1 MEEDLAPHYPK
12 KPLRSPPHLGWV
24 IAASALAVSVVVY
37 GVTRK
42 SETHNCPQ
50 YTSVTAQDPAVIRV
64 AAGIHD
70 TEKALRELYSHTDDD
85 SLEETLQNAI
95 TITEKTY
102 RAIQDLQNEIRPL
115 KYVFNHLNQSGLEM
129 SGSFIHQS
137 QDTQKEVCTRD
148 SEGDLDCEM
157 VYDYTSHWWS
167 FNPES
172 FTLARS
178 NFEKSR
184 TELAQLGDLPAPI
197 DTSSYQ
203 LPIPSEKKLSPQET
217 RRINEWI
224 NTGLVAGY
232 NNLYLTASLDNEPN
246 ITALRT
252 IDDTTNNPD
261 YKSNSRRNPVKNNCP
276 GRSGGCN
283 QLRAPIGYI
292 LLQQIGGTIENY
304 ASSFN
309 PIDRILSQGNG
320 QLIQIQAELRGIKKA
335 VDNKKDID
343 RDDVR
348 VALDLAYGLYRT
360 MIPQTT
366 LPPPAR

>member
-129 SGSFIHQS
+129 SGVIY
-137 QDTQKEVCTRD
+137 TPITRHPKR
-148 SEGDLDCEM
+148 S
-157 VYDYTSHWWS
+157 VY
-167 FNPES
+167 P
-172 FTLARS
+172 
-178 NFEKSR
+178 
-184 TELAQLGDLPAPI
+184 
-197 DTSSYQ
+197 
-203 LPIPSEKKLSPQET
+203 
-217 RRINEWI
+217 
-224 NTGLVAGY
+224 
-232 NNLYLTASLDNEPN
+232 
-246 ITALRT
+246 
-252 IDDTTNNPD
+252 
-261 YKSNSRRNPVKNNCP
+261 
-276 GRSGGCN
+276 
-283 QLRAPIGYI
+283 
-292 LLQQIGGTIENY
+292 
-304 ASSFN
+304 
-309 PIDRILSQGNG
+309 
-320 QLIQIQAELRGIKKA
+320 
-335 VDNKKDID
+335 
-343 RDDVR
+343 
-348 VALDLAYGLYRT
+348 
-360 MIPQTT
+360 
-366 LPPPAR
+366 